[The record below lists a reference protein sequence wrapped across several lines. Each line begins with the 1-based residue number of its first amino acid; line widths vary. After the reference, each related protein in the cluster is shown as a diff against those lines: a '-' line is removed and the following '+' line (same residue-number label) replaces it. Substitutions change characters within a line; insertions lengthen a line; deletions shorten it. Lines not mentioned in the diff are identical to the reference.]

1 LTDQAGV
8 GARRELLRVEIGM
21 KRERQ
26 IVNVTGL
33 QTDLIT
39 WLERVR
45 ASEEALVSDLN
56 RPIARLLPVEI
67 GDDIEAEELE
77 MAAAAGL
84 VRLPTEELP
93 ESFWQMEAPVVA
105 LEDIV
110 DAVKTERD
118 ED

>member
-45 ASEEALVSDLN
+45 AGEEALVSDLN

-77 MAAAAGL
+77 MAAAGL

-93 ESFWQMEAPVVA
+93 ESFWKMEAPV
-105 LEDIV
+105 LPMEDIV
-110 DAVKTERD
+110 AAVRAERD

>member
-1 LTDQAGV
+1 
-8 GARRELLRVEIGM
+8 M
-21 KRERQ
+21 Q
-26 IVNVTGL
+26 IVNVTEL

-45 ASEEALVSDLN
+45 AGEEVLVSDLN

-77 MAAAAGL
+77 MAGAEL
-84 VRLPTEELP
+84 VRLPTGELP

-110 DAVKTERD
+110 GAVRTERD

>member
-1 LTDQAGV
+1 MQT
-8 GARRELLRVEIGM
+8 
-21 KRERQ
+21 
-26 IVNVTGL
+26 VNVTEL
-33 QTDLIT
+33 QTNLIA

-45 ASEEALVSDLN
+45 AGEEVLVSDLH

-67 GDDIEAEELE
+67 SDEVDAEELE
-77 MAAAAGL
+77 MAAAGL

-93 ESFWQMEAPVVA
+93 ESFWEMEAPVVA

-110 DAVKTERD
+110 TAVRAERD